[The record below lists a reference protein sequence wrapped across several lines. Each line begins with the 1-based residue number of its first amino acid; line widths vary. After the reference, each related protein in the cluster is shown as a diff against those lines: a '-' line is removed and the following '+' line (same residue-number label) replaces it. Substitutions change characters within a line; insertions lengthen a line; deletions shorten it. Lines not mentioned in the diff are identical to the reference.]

1 MLKIKLQPTGKR
13 NQRLFRI
20 VVAEDRSKLTG
31 RYTALLG
38 HYDPKDPKNKISL
51 NQALYDS
58 WIKKGAQPT
67 DTVRQLTNKNITNQ

>member
-31 RYTALLG
+31 RYIDLLG
-38 HYDPKDPKNKISL
+38 SYNPKDPENKIVL
-51 NQALYDS
+51 DKPLYES
-58 WIKKGAQPT
+58 WVKKGAQPT
-67 DTVRQLTNKNITNQ
+67 NTVRLLINKKTL